1 MQCRGF
7 DGRVYTC
14 KIREVPSSIN
24 KLRNLQVLVLNGC
37 FNLVKLH
44 PSITNLKML
53 IILDL
58 DKCPIKYLP
67 WGLRRLSYLQELYG
81 FVVSHPRKL
90 CASLLKI
97 KELTTIRELQIRI
110 SDTTVISDNALD
122 VLCQLKGI
130 KVLAIDAEGCTRSD
144 VFKMLDN
151 LTPLLQVP
159 TLQKLYLRNYLHK
172 TMPNWF
178 NPRLLPGNL
187 KVCLC
192 VSWGLR

>member
-1 MQCRGF
+1 M
-7 DGRVYTC
+7 
-14 KIREVPSSIN
+14 
-24 KLRNLQVLVLNGC
+24 LVSNGC

-67 WGLRRLSYLQELYG
+67 RGLRRLSYLQELYG

-97 KELTTIRELQIRI
+97 KELTTIRERQIRI
-110 SDTTVISDNALD
+110 SNTTVISDNAPD
-122 VLCQLKGI
+122 VLFQLKGL
-130 KVLAIDAEGCTRSD
+130 KVLAIDDEGCTKSD

-151 LTPLLQVP
+151 LNPPP
-159 TLQKLYLRNYLHK
+159 TLQELYLRNYLHK
-172 TMPNWF
+172 TMPNRF

-187 KVCLC
+187 EVCVC
-192 VSWGLR
+192 VS

>member
-1 MQCRGF
+1 M
-7 DGRVYTC
+7 
-14 KIREVPSSIN
+14 
-24 KLRNLQVLVLNGC
+24 
-37 FNLVKLH
+37 
-44 PSITNLKML
+44 
-53 IILDL
+53 
-58 DKCPIKYLP
+58 
-67 WGLRRLSYLQELYG
+67 
-81 FVVSHPRKL
+81 SHPRKL

-130 KVLAIDAEGCTRSD
+130 KVLAIDAEGSTKSD

-187 KVCLC
+187 KVCVC
-192 VSWGLR
+192 VS

>member
-1 MQCRGF
+1 
-7 DGRVYTC
+7 
-14 KIREVPSSIN
+14 
-24 KLRNLQVLVLNGC
+24 
-37 FNLVKLH
+37 
-44 PSITNLKML
+44 ML

-58 DKCPIKYLP
+58 DTCPIKYWP

-81 FVVSHPRKL
+81 FVVSHLRKL

-130 KVLAIDAEGCTRSD
+130 KVLAIDAEGCTKSD

-151 LTPLLQVP
+151 LTPP
-159 TLQKLYLRNYLHK
+159 PSSNT
-172 TMPNWF
+172 
-178 NPRLLPGNL
+178 PRAA
-187 KVCLC
+187 
-192 VSWGLR
+192 S

>member
-1 MQCRGF
+1 
-7 DGRVYTC
+7 
-14 KIREVPSSIN
+14 
-24 KLRNLQVLVLNGC
+24 
-37 FNLVKLH
+37 
-44 PSITNLKML
+44 ML

-187 KVCLC
+187 KVCVC
-192 VSWGLR
+192 VS